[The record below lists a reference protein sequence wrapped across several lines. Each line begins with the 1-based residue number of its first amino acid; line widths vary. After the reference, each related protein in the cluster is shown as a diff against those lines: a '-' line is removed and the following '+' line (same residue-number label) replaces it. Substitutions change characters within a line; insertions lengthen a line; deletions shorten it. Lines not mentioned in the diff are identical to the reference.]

1 MSSSSLPLPLQ
12 QQEQQRDE
20 AMFSPMNLN
29 IDNEIQNLN
38 NDESIISNAS
48 SSSSLSPFAF
58 NNVTSRRKG
67 MNSNHKALSS
77 SPSPSTSASSSRR
90 KLLAHH
96 GTNFIPFV
104 DQTNEDNDFD
114 DKRDD
119 SNLILD
125 SSSIVMEST
134 TSTTSSNQTNA
145 SMSYSLS
152 PYHSPIVKQQ
162 QQRKSSSTKKKLA
175 NRAPLSP
182 LPRNRTP
189 RTGRSSNSSL
199 KKKNQSSGKRKSI
212 EKSGSRN
219 SLKKSRT
226 SHVMNHN
233 DNVLME
239 TVQEGT
245 EEGMQLNLSENVM
258 EQRQEVKDNVTITTK
273 SMNALDNVTISFPSN
288 EDKVTIHHKSLRQV
302 YTHALQNGIHQRQ
315 LKESGCNLL
324 SIDEVI
330 IPTIIASKL
339 QTIRTMIGKA
349 RGKKDLHEVDQL
361 QVIRSILMS
370 CSTNVNHQLMK
381 YRNNQSMKREEERKN
396 QKLQLMEQYEYEKK
410 MKQEQKL
417 QEKVRT
423 RERRK
428 REKKKNYTK
437 NKELWREV
445 MVLMT
450 DLTKL
455 EKEEKMWKSLD
466 VQTLLKQNEMKTQA
480 LLPSFTEIESFED
493 PLPNHAHETEQKVMN
508 VIDDISLATNR
519 INDALSSVC
528 TLIKE
533 SNSIRMDMYEKYKKD
548 HKFYGYFGVNDPKAL
563 IRGLTL

>member
-1 MSSSSLPLPLQ
+1 MSSSSLPLQQ
-12 QQEQQRDE
+12 QQE
-20 AMFSPMNLN
+20 AIFSPMNLN
-29 IDNEIQNLN
+29 TDNEIQNLN
-38 NDESIISNAS
+38 NDDSIISNAS

-58 NNVTSRRKG
+58 NNVTSRRRG
-67 MNSNHKALSS
+67 MNSYHKAGS
-77 SPSPSTSASSSRR
+77 SPSSTSSSRR
-90 KLLAHH
+90 KLLAQHS
-96 GTNFIPFV
+96 TNFIPFE
-104 DQTNEDNDFD
+104 DHMNNDNSHDNDND
-114 DKRDD
+114 NH

-125 SSSIVMEST
+125 SSSIVMES
-134 TSTTSSNQTNA
+134 STTSSNQTNI

-152 PYHSPIVKQQ
+152 PYHSPFVNQKPHVQHQMQLQQ
-162 QQRKSSSTKKKLA
+162 QQRESSSKKKLT

-182 LPRNRTP
+182 LPTNRTP
-189 RTGRSSNSSL
+189 STGGNSSL
-199 KKKNQSSGKRKSI
+199 KKKSQSSGKRKSI
-212 EKSGSRN
+212 EKRGSRN
-219 SLKKSRT
+219 SLKKRRKSDT
-226 SHVMNHN
+226 MNN
-233 DNVLME
+233 DNVMME
-239 TVQEGT
+239 TVQEGI
-245 EEGMQLNLSENVM
+245 EEVIQLNRSVNKVEK
-258 EQRQEVKDNVTITTK
+258 QRQEAKDNVTITAQT
-273 SMNALDNVTISFPSN
+273 NNVLDNITISFPSN
-288 EDKVTIHHKSLRQV
+288 DEKVTINHKSLRKV
-302 YTHALQNGIHQRQ
+302 YTHALQNGTHQLQ

-349 RGKKDLHEVDQL
+349 RGKKELHQVNQL

-370 CSTNVNHQLMK
+370 CSTNVNYQLMK

-396 QKLQLMEQYEYEKK
+396 QKLQLMQQFEYEKT
-410 MKQEQKL
+410 MKKEQKM

-423 RERRK
+423 RERLK
-428 REKKKNYTK
+428 KEKKKNYSK

-455 EKEEKMWKSLD
+455 EKEEKMWKALD
-466 VQTLLKQNEMKTQA
+466 VQTLLKQNETKSSA
-480 LLPSFTEIESFED
+480 LLPSDADIDSTED
-493 PLPNHAHETEQKVMN
+493 QLPDHAHETEQKVLN

-519 INDALSSVC
+519 INDVLSSVC

-533 SNSIRMDMYEKYKKD
+533 SNSIRIDMYEKYKKD